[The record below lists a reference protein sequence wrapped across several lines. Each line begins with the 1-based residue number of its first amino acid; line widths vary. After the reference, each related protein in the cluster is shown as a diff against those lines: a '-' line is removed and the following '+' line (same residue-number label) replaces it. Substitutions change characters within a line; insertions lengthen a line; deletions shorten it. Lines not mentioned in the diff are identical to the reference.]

1 VGHTAHLDQPEHL
14 RVLGDP
20 SRVAILRALMTAPAT
35 LTQLGARMGKHPA
48 WIRHH
53 LKQLERVGLVELAE
67 VRTTRNYTERFYRAT
82 AQTFAVNTMILP
94 EPTERGLLVIVGSD
108 DLALDL
114 LAAQVRADRQGPDVL
129 TMAMGSLEGLIAL
142 RQGLGNAAGCHL
154 LDVETGEFNVPFARR
169 LFPGRALVLV
179 TLAHREQGLLVAPG
193 NPLGLRSVDDAAQR
207 GATIINRNS
216 GSGTRLLLD
225 RLLAEAGLPP
235 QALAGYE
242 NEVFTHSEAAQVI
255 AGGGADLGLGIR
267 AAARRYEL
275 GFVPLRE
282 ERYDLVIP
290 REQYGTEL
298 LAPLVRH
305 LRSRAFR
312 RAVEE
317 LGGYSTRLSG
327 AEQELAA

>member
-1 VGHTAHLDQPEHL
+1 VSQTSHLDRPEHL
-14 RVLGDP
+14 RVLSDP
-20 SRVAILRALMTAPAT
+20 SRVAILRALMARPAT
-35 LTQLGARMGKHPA
+35 LTQLGERMGRHPA

-53 LKQLERVGLVELAE
+53 LKQLELAGLVELAE

-82 AQTFAVNTMILP
+82 AQTFAINTMILP
-94 EPTERGLLVIVGSD
+94 EPGERGLLVIVGSD
-108 DLALDL
+108 DLALDV
-114 LAAQVRADRQGPDVL
+114 LADQVRADDTGPAVL

-142 RQGLGNAAGCHL
+142 RQGLGHAAGCHL
-154 LDVETGEFNVPFARR
+154 LDAETGEFNAPFARR

-193 NPLGLRSVDDAAQR
+193 NPLRLRSIADAAQA
-207 GATIINRNS
+207 GATIVNRNN

-225 RLLAEAGLPP
+225 RLLADAGLSP

-255 AGGGADLGLGIR
+255 AARGADLALGIR
-267 AAARRYEL
+267 AAARRYDL
-275 GFVPLRE
+275 GFVPLSE

-290 REQYGTEL
+290 REQYGSEL
-298 LAPLVRH
+298 LAPLLRH
-305 LRSRAFR
+305 LHARAFR
-312 RAVEE
+312 QAVER

-327 AEQELAA
+327 AAQELAA